1 MALLLNCDLGESF
14 GSWTMGMDASV
25 MPHID
30 QANIACGFHAGD
42 PVIINKT
49 LALAKD
55 HQVSVGAHPSYPDL
69 NGFGRRSMNLSR
81 AELLASLTYQ
91 IAALDG
97 MALSQGLSLDYV
109 KPHGALYNDMMRD
122 ADIRNRV
129 MTSVANYHRPLKLML
144 QATTGYEQ
152 HQAEAQAIS
161 ATFEQPLELYF
172 EAFADRCYD
181 DDGSLLARSKAGAV
195 HTQQRMLE
203 QVTQICQ
210 AGTITTVSGEILSLK
225 IDTLCVHGDNME
237 TVQAIEA
244 IKQIVRA

>member
-14 GSWTMGMDASV
+14 GSWTMGMDTAV

-42 PVIINKT
+42 PMIINQT

-55 HQVSVGAHPSYPDL
+55 HQVRVGAHPSYPDL

-97 MALSQGLSLDYV
+97 MALNQGMNLDYV

-122 ADIRNRV
+122 AAIRNTV
-129 MTSVANYHRPLKLML
+129 MTAVGNYHRPLKLML
-144 QATTGYEQ
+144 QATTAHNQ
-152 HQAEAQAIS
+152 HLAEAQAIS
-161 ATFEQPLELYF
+161 STLDQPLELYF

-181 DDGSLLARSKAGAV
+181 DDGSLLARSKTGAV
-195 HTQQRMLE
+195 HNHQRMLE
-203 QVTQICQ
+203 QVKQLCQ
-210 AGTITTVSGEILSLK
+210 TGTITTVSGKTLALK

-237 TVQAIEA
+237 AVQAIEA